1 MLIKI
6 LIIYCIILILFHRL
20 DIFKN
25 SHKYL
30 YGELYVKDKVDING
44 LLYAPYDF
52 SDISNIILGILLN
65 PYGLSIIAL
74 TLMVVI
80 MGYVSHRWFVL
91 FSLLTYLLLII
102 GHYLININKE
112 SVLVYFAARI
122 TMLMIPFL
130 RLIFNIGLSTNTAKI
145 YANQVGPSFIII
157 VFFIFLEYTVTYN
170 YDPDLGEY
178 TVNDVKDYKRI
189 YNPKWIFVSFIVPIY
204 IMIYIILRDYVN
216 LTNTFVIS
224 STISFM
230 FFVISY
236 FLH

>member
-1 MLIKI
+1 MLIKFF
-6 LIIYCIILILFHRL
+6 IIYCIILILFHRL
-20 DIFKN
+20 DVFIN
-25 SHKYL
+25 IHKYL
-30 YGELYVKDKVDING
+30 YGELYVKDGVDING

-52 SDISNIILGILLN
+52 SDIPNIILGILLN
-65 PYGLSIIAL
+65 PYGLSIITL

-80 MGYVSHRWFVL
+80 MGYISHRWFVL
-91 FSLLTYLLLII
+91 LSLLTYLLLII
-102 GHYLININKE
+102 GHYLMNTNNNSALI
-112 SVLVYFAARI
+112 SFSSRI
-122 TMLMIPFL
+122 AMLMVPFL

-157 VFFIFLEYTVTYN
+157 AFFIFLEYTVTYN

-204 IMIYIILRDYVN
+204 IMIYIILRDNVN

-224 STISFM
+224 STISFI

>member
-1 MLIKI
+1 MLIKFF
-6 LIIYCIILILFHRL
+6 IIYCIILILFHRL
-20 DIFKN
+20 DVFIN
-25 SHKYL
+25 IHKYL
-30 YGELYVKDKVDING
+30 YGELYVKDGVDING

-52 SDISNIILGILLN
+52 SDIPNIILGILLN
-65 PYGLSIIAL
+65 PYGLSIITL

-80 MGYVSHRWFVL
+80 MGYISHRWFVL
-91 FSLLTYLLLII
+91 LSLMTYLLLII
-102 GHYLININKE
+102 GHYLMNTNNN
-112 SVLVYFAARI
+112 SVLIYFSSRI
-122 TMLMIPFL
+122 AMLMVPFL

-157 VFFIFLEYTVTYN
+157 AFFIFLEYTVTYN

-204 IMIYIILRDYVN
+204 IMIYIILRDNVN

-224 STISFM
+224 STISFI

>member
-1 MLIKI
+1 MNIHNNSVLI
-6 LIIYCIILILFHRL
+6 
-20 DIFKN
+20 
-25 SHKYL
+25 
-30 YGELYVKDKVDING
+30 
-44 LLYAPYDF
+44 F
-52 SDISNIILGILLN
+52 SSR
-65 PYGLSIIAL
+65 IAM
-74 TLMVVI
+74 LMV
-80 MGYVSHRWFVL
+80 
-91 FSLLTYLLLII
+91 
-102 GHYLININKE
+102 
-112 SVLVYFAARI
+112 
-122 TMLMIPFL
+122 PFL

-157 VFFIFLEYTVTYN
+157 AFFIFLEYTVTYN

-204 IMIYIILRDYVN
+204 IMIYIILRDNVN

-224 STISFM
+224 STISFI